1 MEVAPS
7 SGETILTPAISG
19 LLSAEIKATTK
30 FLNKSTGSIKR
41 NTKLAHGEAFIINF
55 QIIV

>member
-30 FLNKSTGSIKR
+30 FLNKSTGSQHKI
-41 NTKLAHGEAFIINF
+41 LIAHGEAFIINF